1 MKTNKSMLCV
11 FGLMLLFTAV
21 AATAA
26 DAPKR
31 TFKFK
36 PVEIPGAPDTVVNGV
51 NNEGA
56 LVGQYKDSSGACT
69 GTFSTARS

>member
-11 FGLMLLFTAV
+11 FGFMLLFTAV

-51 NNEGA
+51 NNERWLGNTRIRA
-56 LVGQYKDSSGACT
+56 GACT